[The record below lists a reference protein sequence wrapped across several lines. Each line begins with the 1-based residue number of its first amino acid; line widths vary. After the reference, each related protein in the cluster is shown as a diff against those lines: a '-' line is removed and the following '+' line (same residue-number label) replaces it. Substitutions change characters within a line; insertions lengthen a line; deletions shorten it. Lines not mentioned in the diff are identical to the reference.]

1 MKVCILGDAFHVD
14 AAKNAGLDAMSV
26 DDLKKLNK
34 NKKLVK
40 QLGKSN
46 SIFDTLHN
54 NMTS

>member
-40 QLGKSN
+40 QLGKT
-46 SIFDTLHN
+46 FALVTRDVMLTFQ
-54 NMTS
+54 